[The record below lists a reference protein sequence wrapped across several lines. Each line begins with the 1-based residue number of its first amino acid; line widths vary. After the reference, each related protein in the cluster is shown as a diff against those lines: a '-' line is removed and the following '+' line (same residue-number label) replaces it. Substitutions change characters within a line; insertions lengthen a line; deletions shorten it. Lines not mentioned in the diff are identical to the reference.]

1 MTPKASISTLE
12 HQQSAEAL
20 VKTQKKSKKALHTNP
35 RALDDDKISAT
46 FHSKPKERKKKER
59 SDL

>member
-12 HQQSAEAL
+12 HQNSSEAF
-20 VKTQKKSKKALHTNP
+20 VKTQKKSKKALNINIQVC
-35 RALDDDKISAT
+35 DDDKIST
-46 FHSKPKERKKKER
+46 KFHTKPKERKKKER